1 MQNYKEMMIVL
12 KEAEVLINEILQK
25 AKESDIS
32 FHNHKKIYLEKT
44 LIYQLMAKI
53 SEYLEG

>member
-12 KEAEVLINEILQK
+12 KEAEMLINEILQK

-53 SEYLEG
+53 SEYL